1 MADVDM
7 EKLRVA
13 ATEII
18 AKVVEEDKL
27 ECVHGSPSTDAESGE
42 IADCGN
48 SDREFTHGSF
58 RKTVEES
65 MGLEAGTLDASQYR
79 KAVRKIAE
87 DYIVS
92 YCHLSAWRL

>member
-42 IADCGN
+42 IADCG
-48 SDREFTHGSF
+48 
-58 RKTVEES
+58 
-65 MGLEAGTLDASQYR
+65 
-79 KAVRKIAE
+79 
-87 DYIVS
+87 
-92 YCHLSAWRL
+92 

>member
-27 ECVHGSPSTDAESGE
+27 ECVPGYALTA
-42 IADCGN
+42 
-48 SDREFTHGSF
+48 
-58 RKTVEES
+58 
-65 MGLEAGTLDASQYR
+65 M
-79 KAVRKIAE
+79 
-87 DYIVS
+87 
-92 YCHLSAWRL
+92 